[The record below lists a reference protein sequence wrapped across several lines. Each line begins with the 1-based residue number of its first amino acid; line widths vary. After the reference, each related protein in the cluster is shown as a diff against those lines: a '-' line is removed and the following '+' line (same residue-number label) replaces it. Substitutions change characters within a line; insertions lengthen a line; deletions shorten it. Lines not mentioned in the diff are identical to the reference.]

1 MDLINEELKERL
13 GESLEFN
20 VLLKNYSSIGTGGVA
35 DYFYIAKDVNELVK
49 SIKEADKLNIP
60 FTIIGSG
67 SNILFSDSGFKG
79 MIIKNMSDNIVIN
92 TDRGEIIVDSGITI
106 SKLLNQL
113 SSYRLGGI
121 EFMVGIPGTIGGA
134 IYGNAGSKN
143 QYIGDYIKSITVLD
157 KINGEIKIIKRSREW
172 MEFSYRS
179 SKLKRT
185 KEKQFN
191 PIILTVHMRLAQKRN
206 DEIAKKMKENLE
218 YRQTT
223 QPIGE
228 KTCGSW
234 FKNPGKLPE
243 QAAGYLLER
252 SGAKKIRC
260 GGAAVSKKHANFLI
274 NKREATSDDL
284 KKVAEKAKELVRN
297 NYDVELEEE
306 IEYLGEW

>member
-1 MDLINEELKERL
+1 MDLINDELRERL
-13 GESLEFN
+13 GDNLDFN
-20 VLLKNYSSIGTGGVA
+20 VLLKNHSTIGAGGVS
-35 DYFYIAKDVNELVK
+35 DYFYLAKNVNELVK
-49 SIKEADKLNIP
+49 CIKEADKLNIP
-60 FTIIGSG
+60 FVVIGGG

-79 MIIKNMSDNIVIN
+79 MVIKNLSDNIVIN
-92 TDRGEIIVDSGITI
+92 TDLGEIIVDSGITV

-113 SSYRLGGI
+113 SSNRLGGI

-157 KINGEIKIIKRSREW
+157 KINGEIKILKRSREW

-179 SKLKRT
+179 SKLKRV
-185 KEKQFN
+185 KGQQFN

-206 DEIAKKMKENLE
+206 DEIAKRMKDNLV
-218 YRQTT
+218 YRQSS

-243 QAAGYLLER
+243 QAAGYLLDK
-252 SGAKKIRC
+252 SGAKKIRF
-260 GGAAVSKKHANFLI
+260 GGASVSKKHANFII
-274 NKREATSDDL
+274 NKKDATSDDL
-284 KKVAEKAKELVRN
+284 RKVAEKARELVFN
-297 NYDVELEEE
+297 SYDIKLEEE